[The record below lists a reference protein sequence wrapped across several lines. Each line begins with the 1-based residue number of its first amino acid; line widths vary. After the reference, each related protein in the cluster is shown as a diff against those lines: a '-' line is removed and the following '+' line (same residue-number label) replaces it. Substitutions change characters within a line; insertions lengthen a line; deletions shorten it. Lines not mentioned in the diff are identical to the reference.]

1 MTSKVLS
8 CSKQIKTIIFPQ
20 QNTDNYTEIF
30 ALHNFPRHVNFTIS
44 GEKSV
49 PESGSWTAEEA
60 ERPPHRHRRNHDCGA
75 AAPPGDQRRQRL
87 VHPGGHRLR
96 QPHTGCILQLNTS
109 RIMGQ
114 TLQKNVS
121 TTHPPAH
128 PFLHVGRVKGVSWL
142 IQKLYLLLQIKNSFP
157 QRQDSK
163 VCPNQI
169 QRISAK

>member
-1 MTSKVLS
+1 MLTFS
-8 CSKQIKTIIFPQ
+8 
-20 QNTDNYTEIF
+20 
-30 ALHNFPRHVNFTIS
+30 IS

-87 VHPGGHRLR
+87 VDPGGHGLR
-96 QPHTGCILQLNTS
+96 QPDAGCILQLNTS
-109 RIMGQ
+109 RMMVQ
-114 TLQKNVS
+114 TQHIYVF

-128 PFLHVGRVKGVSWL
+128 PYLQRGAGEGCILVNP
-142 IQKLYLLLQIKNSFP
+142 KLYLLLQIKNSFP
-157 QRQDSK
+157 QMQDRK

>member
-1 MTSKVLS
+1 MLTFS
-8 CSKQIKTIIFPQ
+8 
-20 QNTDNYTEIF
+20 
-30 ALHNFPRHVNFTIS
+30 IS

-49 PESGSWTAEEA
+49 PESGSWTAKEA
-60 ERPPHRHRRNHDCGA
+60 ERPPHRHRRDHDCGA

-109 RIMGQ
+109 RMKVQ
-114 TLQKNVS
+114 TQHIYVF
-121 TTHPPAH
+121 TTHPPTH
-128 PFLHVGRVKGVSWL
+128 PYLKRGAGEGCISVNP
-142 IQKLYLLLQIKNSFP
+142 KLYLLLQIKNSFP
-157 QRQDSK
+157 QMQDRK